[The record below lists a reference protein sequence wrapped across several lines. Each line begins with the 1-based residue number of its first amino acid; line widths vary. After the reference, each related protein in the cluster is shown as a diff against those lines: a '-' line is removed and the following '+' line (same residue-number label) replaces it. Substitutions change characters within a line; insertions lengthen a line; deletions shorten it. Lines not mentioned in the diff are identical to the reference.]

1 MHRMSVLLPDPDG
14 PQITTTVPVA
24 TVAVHPSS
32 ARKSPYD
39 FVTSRISIIGGRVRK
54 PVTSVALRGMSRR
67 RAHGAGVGDCQVVG
81 CLSHVINVALTRRV
95 SVCGAAVAF
104 VLAFA
109 LAFVLAGAG
118 EAHAQVAAPVDTTP
132 TLLVPARVFDAPRG
146 VTHEGWAVLVRGTTI
161 AAVGPRSGMTVPP
174 NAREIDLP
182 GTTLLPGL
190 IDAHSHLFLHPY
202 VETPW
207 ADQVLKEPLALR
219 VARATVAARRT
230 LQAGFTTLR
239 DLGTEGAGNADVGLK
254 QAIDQGIIPGPRL
267 LVATRAI
274 VATGAYGPH
283 GYAEPVPQGAQETD
297 GVDGMR
303 HAVREQISAGADWVK
318 LYADGS
324 IGPQNATEPTFS
336 LDEMKAAVETARD
349 AGHLVTAHARSSEGV
364 RRAVLAGITT
374 IEHADLATE
383 DVFRLMA
390 EHGVALCPTLA
401 GNEAG
406 PLRNGWRK
414 GMDPDPASIVEKRRS
429 FQAARAAGVT
439 ICNGSDVGAFPHG
452 DNARELELLVEYG
465 MTPVAALQAATVVD
479 ATVLHLSDRG
489 IIAPGLLADL
499 VAVDG
504 DPTHDIHALH
514 HIHLVLKGGEVV
526 PLQ

>member
-1 MHRMSVLLPDPDG
+1 
-14 PQITTTVPVA
+14 
-24 TVAVHPSS
+24 
-32 ARKSPYD
+32 
-39 FVTSRISIIGGRVRK
+39 
-54 PVTSVALRGMSRR
+54 MSRR
-67 RAHGAGVGDCQVVG
+67 RGGGKDVNQRVRERPIYG
-81 CLSHVINVALTRRV
+81 CLSSVIDFRAVRRLLCV
-95 SVCGAAVAF
+95 G
-104 VLAFA
+104 
-109 LAFVLAGAG
+109 FVLAG
-118 EAHAQVAAPVDTTP
+118 QVAAQTAPAPDTVAV
-132 TLLVPARVFDAPRG
+132 LLVPARVFDAPRG
-146 VTHEGWAVLVRGTTI
+146 VTHDGWAVLVRGSTI
-161 AAVGPRSGMTVPP
+161 AAVGPRAAMTVPAD
-174 NAREIDLP
+174 ARQIDLP

-254 QAIDQGIIPGPRL
+254 AAIDQGIIPGPRL

-283 GYAEPVPQGAQETD
+283 GYAEPVPQGAQEAD
-297 GVDGMR
+297 GVDGLR
-303 HAVREQISAGADWVK
+303 RAVREQLSAGADWVK

-324 IGPQNATEPTFS
+324 TGPGNATEPTFS
-336 LDEMKAAVETARD
+336 LDELKAAIETARD
-349 AGHLVTAHARSSEGV
+349 AGHPTTAHARGNEGV
-364 RRAVLAGITT
+364 RRAVMAGITT
-374 IEHADLATE
+374 IEHADLATA

-390 EHGVALCPTLA
+390 THGVALCPTLA

-414 GMDPDPASIVEKRRS
+414 GIDPDPPVIVQKHRS
-429 FQAARAAGVT
+429 FQDARAAGVT

-452 DNARELELLVEYG
+452 DNAHELELLVEYG
-465 MTPVAALQAATVVD
+465 MTPAEALQAATVVD
-479 ATVLHLSDRG
+479 ATVLHLPDRG
-489 IIAPGLLADL
+489 VIAPGLLADL

-504 DPTHDIHALH
+504 DPTRDIHTLH
-514 HIHLVLKGGEVV
+514 HIHLVMKGGEVV